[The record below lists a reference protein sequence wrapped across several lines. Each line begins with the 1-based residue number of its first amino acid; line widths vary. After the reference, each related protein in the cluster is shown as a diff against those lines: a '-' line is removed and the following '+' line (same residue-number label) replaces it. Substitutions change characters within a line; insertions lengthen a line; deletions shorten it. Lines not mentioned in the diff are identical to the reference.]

1 MPRSLHGN
9 RARIL
14 IADTNTTFRESLGQ
28 HLRSSGFEVVLVSSA
43 RSAFSMLRDRDRP
56 IDWFYVRADLQD
68 LMDGW
73 ILADEFLDRPPHRA
87 AVIAASVERVSGQ
100 GHVVLKEPSLAVVLD
115 AIRTVSNTPEP
126 TRSAAVAN
134 SDPRR
139 RAAYPMLSPG
149 ANCQP

>member
-14 IADTNTTFRESLGQ
+14 IADTNMTFRETLAQ
-28 HLRSSGFEVVLVSSA
+28 HLRASGFEVVTASNGQ
-43 RSAFSMLRDRDRP
+43 SAFSRLRDRDRP

-73 ILADEFLDRPPHRA
+73 ILADEYHDSHPHQA

-100 GHVVLKEPSLAVVLD
+100 GHVVLKDPPLAVVVD
-115 AIRTVSNTPEP
+115 AIQTVSNTPEGA
-126 TRSAAVAN
+126 RSAAVTD

-139 RAAYPMLSPG
+139 RAA
-149 ANCQP
+149 

>member
-14 IADTNTTFRESLGQ
+14 IADTNTTFRANLGQ
-28 HLRSSGFEVVLVSSA
+28 HLRSSGFEVVPVSTA
-43 RSAFSMLRDRDRP
+43 QSAFSVLRDRDRP

-73 ILADEFLDRPPHRA
+73 ILADEFHDRHPHRA

-100 GHVVLKEPSLAVVLD
+100 GHVVLHVVLKAPPLAVVLD
-115 AIRTVSNTPEP
+115 AIHTVSNTPEP
-126 TRSAAVAN
+126 ARSAAVTD

-139 RAAYPMLSPG
+139 RAA
-149 ANCQP
+149 